1 MYVFI
6 CGCVHKCA
14 SVHVHTCKSVS
25 IFFFFN
31 SNQPKISHIIS
42 YHARG
47 DVLNNLPVFLNS
59 LDEDMAVSMLSQGYV
74 HL

>member
-1 MYVFI
+1 MYLYVGVCTSARLCMFI
-6 CGCVHKCA
+6 
-14 SVHVHTCKSVS
+14 HVRLYL
-25 IFFFFN
+25 FFFFFK